1 MRSRTIT
8 IHFELFRSKVERLTF
23 NINHWV
29 KKVKKSKKVRELKI
43 KVRNSKKV
51 CERDCIIAPNLNP
64 SKHSNIEYCSLN
76 WVL

>member
-1 MRSRTIT
+1 MRSRAIK

-29 KKVKKSKKVRELKI
+29 KKVKKSKKVRVKK
-43 KVRNSKKV
+43 KVRNSEKV
-51 CERDCIIAPNLNP
+51 CERDCIIALDLYP
-64 SKHSNIEYCSLN
+64 SKHSNIEYCGLN